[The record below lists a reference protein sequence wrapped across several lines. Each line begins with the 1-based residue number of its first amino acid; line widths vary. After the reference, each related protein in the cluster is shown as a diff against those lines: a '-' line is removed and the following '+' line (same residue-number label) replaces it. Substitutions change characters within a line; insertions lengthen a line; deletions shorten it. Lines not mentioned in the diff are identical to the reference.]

1 MKIEKLTENK
11 IRIIV
16 KQEELKDKSLDL
28 QTIMTKA
35 AVSQGLFLEIL
46 EKARRE
52 VGFETEGRKLLIEAF
67 SSSDDVM
74 VFTITRYD
82 SPVDDKFDKTSLP
95 PSFNPFGRSLKVK
108 RKINMVPKSDFSAYR
123 FDDFEA
129 FCSFCGSLIE
139 HSNISTYRLASS
151 ALYVYKDAYFLVLSN
166 INLQNRSLL
175 KFYSCLSE
183 FGTFCTHD
191 RRFEGRLKEYGK
203 CIMKKNAI
211 GLGLKFFVDKR

>member
-67 SSSDDVM
+67 SSGDDVM

-82 SPVDDKFDKTSLP
+82 SPADNKVDGSSLP
-95 PSFNPFGRSLKVK
+95 LAFNPFGKSLRVK
-108 RKINMVPKSDFSAYR
+108 RKINMVPKADFSAYR
-123 FDDFEA
+123 FDSFEE
-129 FCSFCGSLIE
+129 FCSFCGSLKE
-139 HSNISTYRLASS
+139 HSHISTYRLACSS
-151 ALYVYKDAYFLVLSN
+151 LYLYKGAYFLVLSN
-166 INLQNRSLL
+166 INLQNKSLL
-175 KFYSCLSE
+175 NFYSCLSE

-191 RRFEGRLKEYGK
+191 GRFESRLKEYGK
-203 CIMKKNAI
+203 CVMKRNAI
-211 GLGLKFFVDKR
+211 GVGMKFFVG